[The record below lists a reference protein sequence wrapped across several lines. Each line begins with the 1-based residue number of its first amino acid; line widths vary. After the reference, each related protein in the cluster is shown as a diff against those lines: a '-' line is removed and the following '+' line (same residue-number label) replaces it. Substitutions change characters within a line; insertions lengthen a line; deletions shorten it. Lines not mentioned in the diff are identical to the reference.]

1 MQNRLLCRTKPENK
15 ESVEK
20 LIKKSQPL
28 LKLLKQCIEEDLAQ
42 TDKFIETDLDCPS
55 FAVKMAY
62 REGLKKG
69 LTKLLEYV
77 IINA

>member
-1 MQNRLLCRTKPENK
+1 MQNRLLCRTKPEERK
-15 ESVEK
+15 SVEG
-20 LIKKSQPL
+20 LINSAQPL
-28 LKLLKQCIEEDLAQ
+28 LILLKQCVEEDLAQ
-42 TDKFIETDLDCPS
+42 ADKFIESDLDCPS

-77 IINA
+77 IINS

>member
-1 MQNRLLCRTKPENK
+1 MQNRLICRTATKDKENVK
-15 ESVEK
+15 G
-20 LIKKSQPL
+20 LINSAQPL
-28 LKLLKQCIEEDLAQ
+28 LKLLKQCVEEDLAQ
-42 TDKFIETDLDCPS
+42 ADKFVESDLDSPS

-77 IINA
+77 IIDS